1 MTRTPLAID
10 SFETIGSRST
20 NWSADGGKK
29 QQTRSAMV
37 TGVTTAEEAAYL
49 AVVGNSSLGIA
60 SQLPTYLPAN
70 PLTGDGMMVMKGIS
84 AEPTENLEVWSVTAT
99 YNTLQLDDQGNPIS
113 FTFSGTTS
121 GATTTITQGIGYTRY
136 GTGPNYNGAINVDR
150 DGVAGV
156 EIVIP
161 KLEFQIEK
169 VIPKNDG
176 SGNATQ
182 WFAYLMTILR
192 LTGTVNGAPIWNF
205 AQREL
210 LFLGAEFSA
219 KGGGDVTFTYKF
231 VASPNRTVANG
242 NALTIGSISNIEKF
256 GHDYLWIDYV
266 ASESS
271 GFVIRTPR
279 TVHVH
284 RVYEDGNFA
293 LLGI

>member
-1 MTRTPLAID
+1 MTRTPLPLDA
-10 SFETIGSRST
+10 FETLDSRAT
-20 NWSADGGKK
+20 TWSADGGKK

-37 TGVTTAEEAAYL
+37 TGVTTAEDAAYT
-49 AVVGNSSLGIA
+49 AVVGNAAAGLSP
-60 SQLPTYLPAN
+60 QLPTFLPQN
-70 PLTGDGMMVMKGIS
+70 PLTGDAMMVMKSIS
-84 AEPTENLEVWSVTAT
+84 AEPTESPEVWSVSAT
-99 YNTLQLDDQGNPIS
+99 YHTLQLDDQGNPIS

-121 GATTTITQGIGYTRY
+121 GATSTITQGIGYTRY
-136 GTGPNYNGAINVDR
+136 GTGPNYNGAINVDA

-169 VIPKNDG
+169 VIPKTDG
-176 SGNATQ
+176 LGNPTK
-182 WFAYLMTILR
+182 WFAYLMVLLN
-192 LTGTVNGAPIWNF
+192 LTGKVNGAPIWNF

-210 LFLGAEFSA
+210 LFLGADFSA

-271 GFVIRTPR
+271 GFVVRTPR